1 MIRRQL
7 VNLGGF
13 GCDYRIGCGALEE
26 FSRFAANV
34 VTTPK
39 RAVLV
44 IEPGVADS
52 TLTLVDRGLVDAGF
66 RVSIMQLAADDAVC
80 IGCRIE
86 HQLAFFQFG
95 RDHQI
100 SDPFSRKGK

>member
-13 GCDYRIGCGALEE
+13 GCDYRIGCGALGD
-26 FSRFAANV
+26 FSRFASNV

-44 IEPGVADS
+44 IE
-52 TLTLVDRGLVDAGF
+52 AG
-66 RVSIMQLAADDAVC
+66 AAD
-80 IGCRIE
+80 
-86 HQLAFFQFG
+86 
-95 RDHQI
+95 
-100 SDPFSRKGK
+100 

>member
-80 IGCRIE
+80 TVDCAQPKTGMPYL
-86 HQLAFFQFG
+86 QPASTLDVLAA
-95 RDHQI
+95 
-100 SDPFSRKGK
+100 PAT